1 MKYFYFW
8 GLAEKIASQDSE
20 ENSEMGKE
28 INSRK
33 ELLWEEMLISHL
45 IDFHRENSSEP
56 EYKSISRLIS
66 KYQKLKFLNLK
77 EIIQNLV

>member
-1 MKYFYFW
+1 
-8 GLAEKIASQDSE
+8 
-20 ENSEMGKE
+20 
-28 INSRK
+28 
-33 ELLWEEMLISHL
+33 MLISHL